1 MRKNRLV
8 ALVDLSEDTKPLY
21 PSIQHF
27 SSLIDGN
34 IVLAHEVTRVFPA
47 FVDSDQKRVL
57 MSEEKKEAIKKL
69 ELQTKA
75 FENIPYDFM
84 VTERNV
90 VEFISEYTSIYYDDW
105 VITGLKP
112 HDSILHYFTKS
123 TIQKIIDETDFIKV
137 ILPCDKEI
145 TSVTKI
151 KFATH
156 YKFPVNHQKLET
168 VINTLSKK
176 IKHLTFFSIVND
188 SDDENKANQHLEE
201 LKALF
206 PDLDIHTK
214 IIFSNNSFSEIEHI
228 TSPETLLIIQKGT
241 RNLIDVISR
250 KFTTNSVLKSKLTPL
265 LILPQ

>member
-8 ALVDLSEDTKPLY
+8 ALVDLSEETKPLY

-27 SSLIDGN
+27 SSLIDGD
-34 IVLAHEVTRVFPA
+34 IVLAHEVTKILPA
-47 FVDSDQKRVL
+47 FIDSEQKRIL
-57 MSEEKKEAIKKL
+57 MADEKKEAIKKL

-75 FENIPYDFM
+75 FENIAYDLM

-90 VEFISEYTSIYYDDW
+90 VEFISEYTSIDYDDW
-105 VITGLKP
+105 VVTGLKT
-112 HDSILHYFTKS
+112 HDSIMHYFTKG

-156 YKFPVNHQKLET
+156 YKFPVNYRKLET
-168 VINTLSKK
+168 VINALSKK
-176 IKHLTFFSIVND
+176 IDHITFFTIVND
-188 SDDENKANQHLEE
+188 SDDETKVNQHLEE
-201 LKALF
+201 LKSHF
-206 PDLDIHTK
+206 PNLDIKTK
-214 IIFSNNSFSEIEHI
+214 IIYSNNSFSEIEHV

-241 RNLIDVISR
+241 RNLVDVISR

-265 LILPQ
+265 LILPS